1 MMEGVKRQQLSS
13 CWFSIFQIQL
23 LNVAEDGILIELQ
36 EYLLPNCLW
45 IISEKKEDKIK
56 INQQQELKPDLPFLF
71 SIQIWSQES
80 QNHSQ
85 NEQPRITQN
94 FIQQIYKWV

>member
-1 MMEGVKRQQLSS
+1 MLPRMEY
-13 CWFSIFQIQL
+13 W
-23 LNVAEDGILIELQ
+23 LNSKNISYQTAYELF
-36 EYLLPNCLW
+36 L
-45 IISEKKEDKIK
+45 KKKKDKIK

-71 SIQIWSQES
+71 STQIWSQES